1 MLLIMD
7 KKGYT
12 TDPEL
17 LNSLKRHAMSIIDN
31 TIDVKPYSLT
41 ELARIYGVTNRTMKN
56 WIVKHDE
63 SVGEK
68 VGRLYTTLQVKII
81 FEKLGLPGKIEE

>member
-1 MLLIMD
+1 
-7 KKGYT
+7 
-12 TDPEL
+12 
-17 LNSLKRHAMSIIDN
+17 MSITDN
-31 TIDVKPYSLT
+31 TIEIKPYSLT
-41 ELARIYGVTNRTMKN
+41 ELAGIYGVTNRTMKN
-56 WIVKHDE
+56 WIIKHDE